1 MNRVSTL
8 IIGAG
13 QAGLAMSRCLSELS
27 EPHVILERGKI
38 ANSWVT
44 ERWDSLRLL
53 TPNWQSRLPGFAYA
67 GADPDGFMDMREVRV
82 FLEDYAAMSAAPVEP
97 GTTVTSVTADD
108 AGYSVRTDK
117 GDWQCAN
124 VVLASGACNR
134 ASIPAFASEVPRHVT
149 QVSPLSYRNPSQLPD
164 GAVLVVGASATGVQL
179 AAEIRATG
187 RRVILS
193 AGNHVR
199 MPRHYRGRDIQWWL
213 DRTGILSMTSDTVD
227 DIARAR
233 SVPSLQ
239 LVGDSR
245 SELLDLNALQDLGV
259 EIVGRLAAVRDG
271 TAIFSG
277 ALPNAVA
284 LSDLKM
290 TRTLAQ
296 IDAWALRHG
305 IDPLGPAMRFAPTR
319 VPAEPRLKVDFAVD
333 AISTVLWATGFQPDF
348 SWLHLPVFDG
358 KGRLKHK
365 GGIVSPGLYVLGLP
379 FLRTRKSTLIDGVG
393 SDARALALHLDA
405 STGRKAA

>member
-117 GDWQCAN
+117 GDWRCAN

-187 RRVILS
+187 RRVILVCGQPCPDAAS
-193 AGNHVR
+193 LPR
-199 MPRHYRGRDIQWWL
+199 PRH
-213 DRTGILSMTSDTVD
+213 SMVARPNGHTVHD
-227 DIARAR
+227 
-233 SVPSLQ
+233 
-239 LVGDSR
+239 
-245 SELLDLNALQDLGV
+245 E
-259 EIVGRLAAVRDG
+259 
-271 TAIFSG
+271 
-277 ALPNAVA
+277 
-284 LSDLKM
+284 
-290 TRTLAQ
+290 
-296 IDAWALRHG
+296 
-305 IDPLGPAMRFAPTR
+305 
-319 VPAEPRLKVDFAVD
+319 
-333 AISTVLWATGFQPDF
+333 
-348 SWLHLPVFDG
+348 
-358 KGRLKHK
+358 
-365 GGIVSPGLYVLGLP
+365 
-379 FLRTRKSTLIDGVG
+379 
-393 SDARALALHLDA
+393 
-405 STGRKAA
+405 